1 MRQYLDPPDLN
12 SKWVGD
18 LTSNTLMNSESL
30 DPRSLSMACLVD
42 KLHPRGPGVKS
53 FLSWGENHHIS
64 IIIYIIYIYQA
75 ASQGARCEKLLI
87 FG

>member
-1 MRQYLDPPDLN
+1 MVVEEKQNAAIPRQTPDLK
-12 SKWVGD
+12 SKWVGN

-64 IIIYIIYIYQA
+64 IIMYIIYI
-75 ASQGARCEKLLI
+75 SGCI
-87 FG
+87 PGGTV